1 MKSIRILLIALAGTA
16 FMASVAFA
24 NPAMLPKHPGY
35 PAKGKSPATGQ
46 STANDQGQGNALG
59 AAAAE
64 AGAASANASSLNTVS
79 DPNRAR
85 ITGGNGAGRLPNVD
99 GPLNKVKIN
108 PAGAKSTVI
117 N

>member
-24 NPAMLPKHPGY
+24 NPSMLPNHPGY
-35 PAKGKSPATGQ
+35 PAGATKSPVDGTR
-46 STANDQGQGNALG
+46 TANDAGQGHSNAVEK
-59 AAAAE
+59 A
-64 AGAASANASSLNTVS
+64 AASANAASLNETS
-79 DPNRAR
+79 DANRAR

-99 GPLNKVKIN
+99 GPLNKVNIN
-108 PAGAKSTVI
+108 PAGATSTK

>member
-1 MKSIRILLIALAGTA
+1 MKGIRILLIALAGTA
-16 FMASVAFA
+16 FMASMAFA

-46 STANDQGQGNALG
+46 STANDQGQGNTNAVEQ
-59 AAAAE
+59 A
-64 AGAASANASSLNTVS
+64 AASANAASVNTVS

-85 ITGGNGAGRLPNVD
+85 ITGGNGAGQLPSVE

-108 PAGAKSTVI
+108 PAGATSTVI

>member
-35 PAKGKSPATGQ
+35 PAAATKSPVDGTR
-46 STANDQGQGNALG
+46 TANDPGQGHANAVEN
-59 AAAAE
+59 A
-64 AGAASANASSLNTVS
+64 AASANASSVNSTS
-79 DPNRAR
+79 DANRAR

-99 GPLNKVKIN
+99 GPLNRVKIN
-108 PAGAKSTVI
+108 PAGATSTK
-117 N
+117 

>member
-16 FMASVAFA
+16 FMASMAFA

-35 PAKGKSPATGQ
+35 PAAATKSPVDGTR
-46 STANDQGQGNALG
+46 TANDAGQGHSNAVEK
-59 AAAAE
+59 A
-64 AGAASANASSLNTVS
+64 AASANASSLNSTS
-79 DPNRAR
+79 DANRAR

-99 GPLNKVKIN
+99 GPLNRVKIN
-108 PAGAKSTVI
+108 PAGATSTK

>member
-16 FMASVAFA
+16 FMASMAFA

-35 PAKGKSPATGQ
+35 PAAATKSPVDGTR
-46 STANDQGQGNALG
+46 TANDPGQGHANALEN
-59 AAAAE
+59 A
-64 AGAASANASSLNTVS
+64 AASANAASVNATS
-79 DPNRAR
+79 DANRGR
-85 ITGGNGAGRLPNVD
+85 VTGGSTGRLPSVD

-108 PAGAKSTVI
+108 PGGATSTVI

>member
-35 PAKGKSPATGQ
+35 PAAATKSPVDGTR
-46 STANDQGQGNALG
+46 TANDPGQGHTNFLENA
-59 AAAAE
+59 
-64 AGAASANASSLNTVS
+64 AASANASSVNSTS
-79 DPNRAR
+79 DANRAR

-99 GPLNKVKIN
+99 GPLNRVKIN
-108 PAGAKSTVI
+108 PAGATSTK

>member
-24 NPAMLPKHPGY
+24 NPSMLPKHPGY

-46 STANDQGQGNALG
+46 STANDQGQGNTNALEQ
-59 AAAAE
+59 A
-64 AGAASANASSLNTVS
+64 AASANAASLNATS
-79 DPNRAR
+79 DANRGR
-85 ITGGNGAGRLPNVD
+85 VTGGSTGRLPSVE

-108 PAGAKSTVI
+108 PAGATSTVI